1 MLSYPTQ
8 GMPGLQQVASG
19 ARGAESVLPAEIG
32 WP

>member
-8 GMPGLQQVASG
+8 GMPGLQVASG